1 MNLIT
6 NYSYISLHIIDVIS
20 IESEINIETSRENFY
35 SKKENA
41 NKNRIFKFYQNISC
55 YREDI
60 FAR

>member
-6 NYSYISLHIIDVIS
+6 NYTYISLHIIDVIS
-20 IESEINIETSRENFY
+20 IESEINIETSSEHFY
-35 SKKENA
+35 LKKENA

-55 YREDI
+55 YQDI